1 MKTTVIEKV
10 KVQGSCG
17 GVRRAI
23 ELARN
28 AARIYKDQPIT
39 VLGDLVHNRHVIE
52 DLAKEGIRTVE
63 AKGRLR
69 TELLDEIDGGVVI
82 FTAHGVSGRVREK
95 AAEKGLIIVDAS
107 CPFVM
112 KTQKK
117 VEEMVKQGYAV
128 FYIGQPAH
136 PEAESITDGSVNVYL
151 IHEEA
156 DIPESIACP
165 VFVTNQT
172 TMSTLDIRDLFEAVK
187 KRYPQA
193 VFDDEICNA
202 TRIRQQAILDLKDT
216 DALIVVGDPLS
227 NNTRQLEA
235 IGKKA
240 GIPFVCRVESAR
252 DLESLELPE
261 CGRIAVTSGAS
272 TPGWLV
278 DEVIAWLK
286 EDLPAVSAGE

>member
-1 MKTTVIEKV
+1 MKTTTIERV
-10 KVQGSCG
+10 KVQGCCG

-23 ELARN
+23 DLAME
-28 AARIYKDQPIT
+28 AARTHEGQPIT

-52 DLAKEGIRTVE
+52 ELAAAGIRTVE

-69 TELLDEIDGGVVI
+69 ADLLDEIDSGIVI
-82 FTAHGVSGRVREK
+82 FTAHGVSDRVRQK
-95 AAEKGLIIVDAS
+95 AAARNLTVVDAS

-117 VEEMVKQGYAV
+117 VREMRQAGYAV

-136 PEAESITDGSVNVYL
+136 PEAESITDGADNVYL
-151 IHEEA
+151 IHKEE
-156 DIPESIACP
+156 DIPEAVHEP

-172 TMSTLDIRDLFEAVK
+172 TMSTLDIQNLFNAIK
-187 KRYPQA
+187 KKYPA
-193 VFDDEICNA
+193 ALFDDEICNA
-202 TRIRQQAILDLKDT
+202 TRVRQQAILDLKDT

-240 GIPFVCRVESAR
+240 GIPYACRVESATELANV
-252 DLESLELPE
+252 DLPDS
-261 CGRIAVTSGAS
+261 GHIAVTSGAS

-278 DEVIAWLK
+278 DEVIDWLRTK
-286 EDLPAVSAGE
+286 YEAA